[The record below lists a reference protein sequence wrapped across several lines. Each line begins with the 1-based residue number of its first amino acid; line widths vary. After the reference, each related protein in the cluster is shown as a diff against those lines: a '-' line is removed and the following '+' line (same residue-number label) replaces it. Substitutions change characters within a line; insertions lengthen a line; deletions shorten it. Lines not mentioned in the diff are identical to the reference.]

1 MRLINFV
8 GLFFLLFSFVVEGR
22 NLPVRQLG
30 KELRQ
35 HPRLLFSKQEEQ
47 RVRDLFGT
55 EPLLDS
61 LRASLMREAERLL
74 SVPPQE
80 DPRRKI
86 KNTKDILPVS
96 REQVYRMVNLAL
108 AYRLSGDRRFAE
120 KAEREL
126 IHVCNFSLL
135 GCGGN
140 DDGCSHWLRLAV
152 RCIGPF
158 DQTAG
163 CSFD

>member
-1 MRLINFV
+1 MNTVSLLFGLLKVPLTYVFMRLINFV

-96 REQVYRMVNLAL
+96 REQVYRMVNLTL

-126 IHVCNFSLL
+126 IHVCNFSDWDPVHYL
-135 GCGGN
+135 
-140 DDGCSHWLRLAV
+140 DVA
-152 RCIGPF
+152 
-158 DQTAG
+158 
-163 CSFD
+163 